1 MIQAESHHLRMK
13 TKLNNRYIVQG
24 VLGEGGFGITYVGMD
39 EVLCQKVAIKEFFPS
54 GMIMRNNQQTNEIV
68 SGYGTKEENFR
79 QGEERFLQEARTL
92 AQFNNVR
99 GVVRVQDF
107 FRENGTAY
115 IVMEYLEG
123 MTLKQY
129 LQNYGTMTVEEMQGI
144 FYPILETLDK
154 IHQSGV
160 IHRDISPD
168 NIMCLPGGEVKLMD
182 FGAARDYTAFGESS
196 LSVILKIGFAPIEQ
210 YNSHGKQGPW
220 TDIYAL
226 GATMYQ
232 CITGKKPDDA
242 AQRSVADTLVPPS
255 QMGIAI
261 APNVEM
267 AIMTALQVRPGDR
280 YRNLGEFCRDLYST
294 VSDNSVSI
302 NINTF
307 QQTTASYDWGTPDG
321 TKSRTVERLGY
332 ANSSLQQSGQSKK
345 SMTPLIVGL
354 CCTLTVAICL
364 GIGIIVI
371 RNTNNTKTAE
381 TTAAAT
387 TKEIAKSTEGTT
399 EAATTES
406 TQAGTTQQQSQSSVT
421 VPQTTTQKDVD
432 TQSAES
438 DTQTKIFED
447 PFASADYSNCLEL
460 DNYTYMESPDGDY
473 TFYYPENVYNYAY
486 YDGDSC
492 IFTSDDGNDT
502 VKFIRKDNTSG
513 NPAQGMENSYNSY
526 SKLSKK
532 EQILFREKTDDR
544 GFARGVLSGISDT
557 QNVYASIAANEDYVY
572 IMEVCT
578 SFQHDTTK
586 STWVEYY
593 IDCMYRYCS
602 FSRRVGN
609 PRTYDEYM
617 AGDD

>member
-1 MIQAESHHLRMK
+1 MIQNESHHLRLG
-13 TKLNNRYIVQG
+13 TKLNNRYVIQG
-24 VLGEGGFGITYVGMD
+24 VLGEGGFGITYVGVD
-39 EVLCQKVAIKEFFPS
+39 EVLCQKVAIKEFFPD
-54 GMIMRNNQQTNEIV
+54 GMIMRNNQQTNEVIA
-68 SGYGTKEENFR
+68 SYGTKAENFR
-79 QGEERFLQEARTL
+79 KGEESFLQEARTL

-129 LQNYGTMTVEEMQGI
+129 LQSYGTITVEEMQGI
-144 FYPILETLDK
+144 FAPILETLDK
-154 IHQSGV
+154 IHQRGV

-182 FGAARDYTAFGESS
+182 FGAARGYTDFGEKS
-196 LSVILKIGFAPIEQ
+196 LSVILKVGFAPIEQ

-242 AQRSVADTLVPPS
+242 AQRSVADTLIPPS
-255 QMGIAI
+255 QLGIRI
-261 APNVEM
+261 APNVE
-267 AIMTALQVRPGDR
+267 AALMTALQVRPGDR
-280 YRNLGEFCRDLYST
+280 YRNLGEFCRDLYSVT
-294 VSDNSVSI
+294 SDKSVSI
-302 NINTF
+302 NMNTF

-321 TKSRTVERLGY
+321 TKSRNGEESKYIDTLSKRQ
-332 ANSSLQQSGQSKK
+332 NQSKK
-345 SMTPLIVGL
+345 STTPFIVGI

-364 GIGIIVI
+364 GIGTIIFQ
-371 RNTNNTKTAE
+371 NMNMNKNKAKAAKPT
-381 TTAAAT
+381 AAT
-387 TKEIAKSTEGTT
+387 TEIEKSTEGTIT
-399 EAATTES
+399 VATTES
-406 TQAGTTQQQSQSSVT
+406 TQASTTQQQSSVS
-421 VPQTTTQKDVD
+421 VPQTTTQDTVD

-438 DTQTKIFED
+438 GTQTDIFED
-447 PFASADYSNCLEL
+447 ASASADYSNCLDL

-486 YDGDSC
+486 SEGDSC
-492 IFTSDDGNDT
+492 IFSSDDEKDT
-502 VKFIRKDNTSG
+502 VKFIRKENTSG
-513 NPAQGMENSYNSY
+513 SPVQGMENMYNSY
-526 SKLSKK
+526 TQLSEK

-544 GFARGVLSGISDT
+544 GFARGVLAGIGEE
-557 QNVYASIAANEDYVY
+557 QNVYASIAANKDYVY
-572 IMEVCT
+572 IMEVCS

-586 STWVEYY
+586 SSWVEYY

-602 FSRRVGN
+602 FSRKVGD
-609 PRTYDEYM
+609 PRSYDEYM
-617 AGDD
+617 ADND

>member
-1 MIQAESHHLRMK
+1 
-13 TKLNNRYIVQG
+13 
-24 VLGEGGFGITYVGMD
+24 
-39 EVLCQKVAIKEFFPS
+39 
-54 GMIMRNNQQTNEIV
+54 
-68 SGYGTKEENFR
+68 
-79 QGEERFLQEARTL
+79 
-92 AQFNNVR
+92 
-99 GVVRVQDF
+99 
-107 FRENGTAY
+107 
-115 IVMEYLEG
+115 
-123 MTLKQY
+123 
-129 LQNYGTMTVEEMQGI
+129 
-144 FYPILETLDK
+144 
-154 IHQSGV
+154 
-160 IHRDISPD
+160 
-168 NIMCLPGGEVKLMD
+168 
-182 FGAARDYTAFGESS
+182 
-196 LSVILKIGFAPIEQ
+196 
-210 YNSHGKQGPW
+210 
-220 TDIYAL
+220 
-226 GATMYQ
+226 
-232 CITGKKPDDA
+232 
-242 AQRSVADTLVPPS
+242 
-255 QMGIAI
+255 
-261 APNVEM
+261 
-267 AIMTALQVRPGDR
+267 
-280 YRNLGEFCRDLYST
+280 
-294 VSDNSVSI
+294 
-302 NINTF
+302 
-307 QQTTASYDWGTPDG
+307 
-321 TKSRTVERLGY
+321 
-332 ANSSLQQSGQSKK
+332 
-345 SMTPLIVGL
+345 MTPLIVGL

>member
-1 MIQAESHHLRMK
+1 MIQTESHHLRMK

-54 GMIMRNNQQTNEIV
+54 GMIMRNNQQTNEII

-255 QMGIAI
+255 QMGISI
-261 APNVEM
+261 APNVEK

-280 YRNLGEFCRDLYST
+280 YHNLGEFCRDLYST
-294 VSDNSVSI
+294 VSNNSVSI
-302 NINTF
+302 NMNTF
-307 QQTTASYDWGTPDG
+307 RQTTASYDWGTPDG
-321 TKSRTVERLGY
+321 TKSRTAEQSGY
-332 ANSSLQQSGQSKK
+332 VSYSSQQSGQSKK
-345 SMTPLIVGL
+345 SSTPLIVGL
-354 CCTLTVAICL
+354 CCTLTAAICL
-364 GIGIIVI
+364 GIGILVLHK
-371 RNTNNTKTAE
+371 TNNTKTAE

-513 NPAQGMENSYNSY
+513 NPAQEMENSYNSY

-544 GFARGVLSGISDT
+544 GFARGVLSGISET
-557 QNVYASIAANEDYVY
+557 QNVYASIVANEDYVY

-609 PRTYDEYM
+609 PRTYDDYM
-617 AGDD
+617 AGDN